1 MCKVKGIAEKD
12 PFLGYVVWIN
22 GNIVGVLY
30 PLLNKYFRL
39 EKEIF
44 FPTFFYYET
53 QKLNPSAN
61 ETIYTA
67 KSFAEYW
74 QYYIEENNIFPLVFH
89 NPTIPE
95 NYNTI
100 LQANHEYFECNQ
112 TLLWIY
118 WLLAYFITRN
128 PAQETIERSMKDEK
142 LEEFLLNVNP
152 DMNNL
157 LRFIQENQQWLT
169 YKNKNSQ
176 PIQIK
181 TAYGD
186 IHLSNKNN
194 WFWQHLKEYIQ
205 EYCEPELVDDN
216 SPRRGAPQDKVTNT
230 IIIQLYRFFKDRS
243 TAKDDNKISKGVC
256 LLIIMFLHIIH
267 KIHCHTEKEIEELR
281 QLKKRSEGE
290 EKEYYSNYLDMTKM
304 QSEWIKLVRER
315 IRDNMTV
322 TDDSLVDWNF
332 NILANLSNKEIK
344 YW

>member
-1 MCKVKGIAEKD
+1 MCEIKEIAEEH
-12 PFLGYVVWIN
+12 PFWGHVVWIE
-22 GNIVGVLY
+22 GKTVKTLY
-30 PLLNKYFRL
+30 PLLNQYFKI
-39 EKEIF
+39 EKETF

-53 QKLNPSAN
+53 QQLDPTTGTTY
-61 ETIYTA
+61 TI
-67 KSFAEYW
+67 KSFEEYW
-74 QYYIEENNIFPLVFH
+74 QYYVEENNIFPLVFH
-89 NPTIPE
+89 DPTIPK

-100 LQANHEYFECNQ
+100 IKENHEYFQRNP
-112 TLLWIY
+112 TLLWMF

-142 LEEFLLNVNP
+142 LEEFLSDVNP

-157 LRFIQENQQWLT
+157 LLFIQKNQQRLT
-169 YKNKNSQ
+169 SKNNNSQ
-176 PIQIK
+176 PVQIK
-181 TAYGD
+181 TTYGD
-186 IHLSNKNN
+186 IYLSNKNN
-194 WFWQHLKEYIQ
+194 WFLRHLKEYV
-205 EYCEPELVDDN
+205 EKYCVPEVVTDT
-216 SPRRGAPQDKVTNT
+216 SPRKGAPQDKVMNT

-243 TAKDDNKISKGVC
+243 TDKDNNKISKGVC

-290 EKEYYSNYLDMTKM
+290 EKERYSRYLDMTKR

-332 NILANLSNKEIK
+332 NFLTNLSKEDIK